1 MSSVSLR
8 RGGLTM
14 TTVSPEVSEEKAN
27 EAIGK
32 AEHVVDVIERALESG
47 LLNEADKEARPPM

>member
-1 MSSVSLR
+1 
-8 RGGLTM
+8 M